1 MITSAIKKAARISHS
16 ALDDE
21 LIRLEEYARAEIERS
36 GVPYEKAS
44 SDAEPLVNSAVIAYV
59 LSQISD
65 EKNAARFAESYEL
78 QQDQLRKHNWGI
90 NQ

>member
-1 MITSAIKKAARISHS
+1 MITDAIKKAARISHS

-21 LIRLEEYARAEIERS
+21 LIRLEEFARAELERS
-36 GVPYEKAS
+36 GVPYDKAS

-65 EKNAARFAESYEL
+65 EKNAVRFAESFEY
-78 QQDQLRKHNWGI
+78 QQDVLRKHQWY
-90 NQ
+90 